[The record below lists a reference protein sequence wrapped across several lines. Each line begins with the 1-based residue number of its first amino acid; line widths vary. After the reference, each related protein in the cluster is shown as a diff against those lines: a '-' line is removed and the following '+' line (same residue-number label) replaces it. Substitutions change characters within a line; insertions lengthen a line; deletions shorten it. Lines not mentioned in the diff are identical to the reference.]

1 MSQKG
6 SADMTANSEE
16 ARDVLREVWK
26 GQGQDASTLEGGFRP
41 PKVCKNMVNVGF
53 DAMAGE
59 DGDLRSAW
67 RATLQREGK
76 YNASG
81 QGVRDL
87 VLGQQGSD

>member
-1 MSQKG
+1 
-6 SADMTANSEE
+6 
-16 ARDVLREVWK
+16 
-26 GQGQDASTLEGGFRP
+26 
-41 PKVCKNMVNVGF
+41 MVNVGF